1 MVPGLWVG
9 NWIDGAAILSEGTQG
24 RERFR
29 EMIRF
34 GEMSFGPIGV
44 MVLMG
49 DQSRYIFKLE
59 DVDST
64 KQSRARNIHLDQS
77 VYRWASWQGYVE
89 DGEEIVWDEK
99 TTVGLLP
106 ASKHR
111 KKGQVTYE
119 EEREEVAREK
129 GRKVVGW
136 CIPVS
141 K

>member
-1 MVPGLWVG
+1 MKEGWSQVCGLG

-34 GEMSFGPIGV
+34 GEVSFGPIGV
-44 MVLMG
+44 KMLMG
-49 DQSRYIFKLE
+49 DLSGYIFKLQ

-64 KQSRARNIHLDQS
+64 KESRARNIHLDQS
-77 VYRWASWQGYVE
+77 VYRWASWKGYVE

-99 TTVGLLP
+99 TTAGLLP

-111 KKGQVTYE
+111 KKGQVTNE
-119 EEREEVAREK
+119 EERE
-129 GRKVVGW
+129 
-136 CIPVS
+136 
-141 K
+141 